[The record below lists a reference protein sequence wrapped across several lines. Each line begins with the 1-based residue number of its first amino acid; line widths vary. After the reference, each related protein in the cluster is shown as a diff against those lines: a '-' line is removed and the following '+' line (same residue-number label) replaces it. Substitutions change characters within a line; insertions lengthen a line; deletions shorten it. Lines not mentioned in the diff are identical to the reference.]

1 MLTCFSTNEII
12 NMLTVLSTI
21 HLESCEVFGD
31 ILSSGKNKLFLKT
44 RIHEIHTEEIPHEVL

>member
-1 MLTCFSTNEII
+1 
-12 NMLTVLSTI
+12 MLTVLSTI

-44 RIHEIHTEEIPHEVL
+44 HIHEIHTEEIPHEVLLKDI